1 MLPYHCA
8 KCSVDLDNVRLPLPR
23 LLLLRRSGL
32 LHLLHML
39 DLLRRHLLRGRPL
52 PILLGTSV
60 WLLLTRRLFPLHLGG
75 ELLWPLLLH
84 LLLHLL
90 LLLLLL

>member
-1 MLPYHCA
+1 MLPYDYV

-39 DLLRRHLLRGRPL
+39 DLLRRHLLRRRPL
-52 PILLGTSV
+52 SILLGASV
-60 WLLLTRRLFPLHLGG
+60 WLLLNGRLLPLHLWR
-75 ELLWPLLLH
+75 ELLWT
-84 LLLHLL
+84 LL
-90 LLLLLL
+90 LLLLLLLL